1 MEQQPDPKT
10 ARAAFN
16 LVALHLAGYT
26 YDQIELF
33 HPGDMN
39 EDRLHN
45 LLIRKLNSLLG
56 EWAVKQQL
64 KVEPTSKAK
73 EVRKKK

>member
-1 MEQQPDPKT
+1 MEQQPELKR

-33 HPGDMN
+33 YPSDLT
-39 EDRLHN
+39 EDGLHN
-45 LLIRKLNSLLG
+45 LLIKKLNELLG
-56 EWAVKQQL
+56 KWAVAQYL
-64 KVEPTSKAK
+64 KVEPTSK
-73 EVRKKK
+73 RRNST